1 MERRVKTSKQ
11 HKHTIGLR
19 THQLE
24 VFRSPARFRILAA
37 GRRFGKTHLALAEM
51 LHASQTGRRNIWYVG
66 PSYRQAKRIVWKRL
80 KTVTRPFW
88 AKPPSETELRIETVS
103 GSTITV
109 CGADNPE
116 SLRGDGL
123 DFVVLDECASLRPEV
138 WLEIVRPALTD
149 RQGRALLIGTPK
161 GRNHFHERF
170 LYAQTAPDWA
180 AFQFTTAQGGNVHP
194 SELSAASHEFD
205 PDTYR
210 QELQA
215 EFTATSRHR
224 AYYAFDPAENVQPVS
239 FDPYHPVVWSIDFNV
254 NPMCMLLLQRIRE
267 AVYVFDEIVLQPD
280 ANTLRACEAVIER
293 LNPLYRLVPAHHL
306 PLALHIY
313 GDASGNQRRTSGAAT
328 DWGLIREFFTHYQ
341 SRYNFSIRTTSINPA
356 VRDRVNCVNS
366 RLRSHSGEARLFI
379 DPKCHELLCDLE
391 QVVWSLDPSG
401 QPTSEIDKS
410 DRTRTH
416 AADAL
421 GYFIS
426 QEFPLRGPAGFQS
439 SGRLL

>member
-1 MERRVKTSKQ
+1 MMERRVKTGKP
-11 HKHTIGLR
+11 HKPIVGLR
-19 THQLE
+19 NHQLE
-24 VFRSPARFRILAA
+24 VFHSPARFRILAA
-37 GRRFGKTHLALAEM
+37 GRRFGKTRLALAEI
-51 LHASQTGRRNIWYVG
+51 LHASQIGGRNIWYIG

-80 KTVTRPFW
+80 KTATRLYW
-88 AKPPSETELRIETVS
+88 AKRPSETELRIETLS

-170 LYAQTAPDWA
+170 EYAQTAPDWA
-180 AFQFTTAQGGNVHP
+180 AFQFTTAQGGNVDP
-194 SELSAASHEFD
+194 SELTAASHEFD
-205 PDTYR
+205 PDTFR
-210 QELQA
+210 QELEA
-215 EFTATSRHR
+215 EFTTTARNR
-224 AYYAFDPAENVQPVS
+224 AYYAFDPAEHVQSVA
-239 FDPYHPVVWSIDFNV
+239 FDPYYPVVWSIDFNV

-293 LNPLYRLVPAHHL
+293 LNLLYRLVPAHHL
-306 PLALHIY
+306 PLALNIY
-313 GDASGNQRRTSGAAT
+313 GDASGNQR
-328 DWGLIREFFTHYQ
+328 
-341 SRYNFSIRTTSINPA
+341 RYNFSIRTTSINPA

-366 RLRSHSGEARLFI
+366 RLRSHSGETRLFI

-401 QPTSEIDKS
+401 QPTSDIDKS
-410 DRTRTH
+410 DRARTH

-439 SGRLL
+439 SGRLM